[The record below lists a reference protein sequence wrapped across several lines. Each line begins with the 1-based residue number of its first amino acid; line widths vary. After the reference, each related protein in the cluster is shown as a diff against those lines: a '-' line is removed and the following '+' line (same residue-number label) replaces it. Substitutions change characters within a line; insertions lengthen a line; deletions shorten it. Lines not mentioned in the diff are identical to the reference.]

1 MSFVLRSLRIAV
13 RESQHG
19 VIKHLGRPDPR
30 SALMGCRRTSTST
43 GQRRQTPASIPI
55 IALEIKTDGTIRER
69 HLQKS
74 DVAADLHLNYRDL
87 RVVDP
92 SFRSE
97 TAMFLAR
104 SSAIVVHL
112 EHIRALVQAN
122 RILLFDPN
130 HPRVQAFLPELRDRL
145 KQEKH
150 PLPYELRALEA
161 ILINVCG
168 TLNRSLLTLS
178 PSVES
183 VLDTL
188 SSSTTAGFGSVQVAQ
203 SLDRLLPLEN
213 SMNEFGSQVEQI
225 RNAMIEVLEN
235 DEDMSEMYL
244 TDKMVTGHRRRTDQH
259 EDVEMMFETYLKQVD
274 SILNEIRSIAK
285 EVEVTENVIQIR
297 LDAARNRI
305 LRLEVYLNLVT
316 MSLAAGALFAG
327 VFGMNLTSGYEEHPY
342 AFYIVSTSLLGSSVL
357 FFKGSMA
364 YLRFKRIF
372 P

>member
-168 TLNRSLLTLS
+168 TLVGFKSSQTASKSVNSL
-178 PSVES
+178 PM
-183 VLDTL
+183 
-188 SSSTTAGFGSVQVAQ
+188 
-203 SLDRLLPLEN
+203 DR
-213 SMNEFGSQVEQI
+213 
-225 RNAMIEVLEN
+225 
-235 DEDMSEMYL
+235 
-244 TDKMVTGHRRRTDQH
+244 
-259 EDVEMMFETYLKQVD
+259 
-274 SILNEIRSIAK
+274 
-285 EVEVTENVIQIR
+285 
-297 LDAARNRI
+297 
-305 LRLEVYLNLVT
+305 
-316 MSLAAGALFAG
+316 
-327 VFGMNLTSGYEEHPY
+327 
-342 AFYIVSTSLLGSSVL
+342 
-357 FFKGSMA
+357 
-364 YLRFKRIF
+364 
-372 P
+372 